1 MSFVMLIASG
11 VLLALG
17 GPSWYHTNSV
27 GRFFDETHFWS
38 VQLFFGGLVLHLATK
53 FFSGAWRGGRWL
65 TWMVGALL
73 FALAI
78 FTGLTGYL
86 LQTNWD
92 SQWIATQAKDAMNAA
107 GIGAVFNTMNTGQ
120 VLMLHAIVLP
130 LHRRRDRYPPAAHP
144 PRQPR
149 SALRGLNSG
158 RANGEEVAVD
168 EGALDL
174 AGAGARTRENL
185 KGIPLKPYDLL
196 REGAVVLAFVLVVVV
211 VLSIVFKAPDYPTIT
226 AQNVATQQPL
236 AFLQT
241 ASGILA
247 NDGSVSAVSDYGPPY
262 DSDTSAAQHIGP
274 INPAAWAKAI
284 FGVTTPI
291 NPPQDLIIAPLRR
304 AAVLDPSLSA
314 PLAAFESASPAQR
327 SAWLAAY
334 RGALGSATVSG
345 EVVTLPAGDY
355 GPVASL
361 MDGMLRLGRSGLLEG
376 AFAAQGNTYYPYNFD
391 FTKALPSSPSQTP
404 TPTRPPICSSSVTRS
419 GASSMRPATTPALG
433 GSTSTSSGTRSRK
446 SLTAPTRTWS
456 WCSS

>member
-1 MSFVMLIASG
+1 MG
-11 VLLALG
+11 
-17 GPSWYHTNSV
+17 
-27 GRFFDETHFWS
+27 E
-38 VQLFFGGLVLHLATK
+38 
-53 FFSGAWRGGRWL
+53 
-65 TWMVGALL
+65 
-73 FALAI
+73 
-78 FTGLTGYL
+78 
-86 LQTNWD
+86 QT
-92 SQWIATQAKDAMNAA
+92 
-107 GIGAVFNTMNTGQ
+107 
-120 VLMLHAIVLP
+120 
-130 LHRRRDRYPPAAHP
+130 
-144 PRQPR
+144 
-149 SALRGLNSG
+149 
-158 RANGEEVAVD
+158 GEEVAVD

-391 FTKALPSSPSQTP
+391 FTKALLFFAIANPYTDTATHLQQLGDPQWGIVHETGNYPGAWWLDIYQFWYEIPQIANSPNADLVVVLIMTVLFVVLLLLP
-404 TPTRPPICSSSVTRS
+404 FIPGLRRIPHGVKIYRLVWRS
-419 GASSMRPATTPALG
+419 WYRENAHAARGRA
-433 GSTSTSSGTRSRK
+433 
-446 SLTAPTRTWS
+446 APR
-456 WCSS
+456 